1 MLEDFIEAN
10 STKAEILRKRLLLN
24 QAKCFLLV
32 SRKEGEMPV
41 LAVVPA
47 GTRVSLEKA
56 EKESGVPKLMPADE
70 SETQRITG
78 YEYGFLPPVS
88 IYGVKVLVEKSL
100 LEKEYACVLVGEDVT
115 LRIESEA
122 ILELN
127 EDSKKCGILEK

>member
-32 SRKEGEMPV
+32 SRKEGGLSV

-47 GTRVSLEKA
+47 GKRVSLEKA
-56 EKESGVPKLMPADE
+56 EKASGIPGLRPAGE

-78 YEYGFLPPVS
+78 YEQGFLPPVS

-100 LEKEYACVLVGEDVT
+100 LEKKYVCVLVGDDVT
-115 LRIESEA
+115 LRIESRA
-122 ILELN
+122 IIEFN
-127 EDSKKCGILEK
+127 EGSKECGILEK